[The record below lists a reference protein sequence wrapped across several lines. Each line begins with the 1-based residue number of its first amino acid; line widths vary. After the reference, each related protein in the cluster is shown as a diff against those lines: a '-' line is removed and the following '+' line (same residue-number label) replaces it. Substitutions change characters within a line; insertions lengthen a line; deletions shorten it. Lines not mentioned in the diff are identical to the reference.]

1 MSQTPPFQSESIAII
16 IDNSYS
22 ASATLMEARQAA
34 QKICFMTGSDQLK
47 LFMLGSSTP
56 ISQTILKQVLPPGV
70 NPQTQPCSLI
80 APILRTLILEEEKH
94 SVIIIGNGEIF
105 DLDDWTDNPQID
117 GWLLICTGNESLQAA
132 LGRVAEVKLD
142 QVPWDDVDTLLSYFS
157 RSAQQ
162 PPTFNYQS
170 SDYDH
175 YQWEVD
181 ASGYPLIFIKPLDAY
196 VHLFPV
202 TKPQF
207 EKFISS
213 GRKPG
218 FGDEWYT
225 EVLELNPRVSYRTMD
240 ISSPDGLFMTGV
252 TINEASDFCLWLGR
266 GYGLL
271 TADDW
276 TICSNWFATQAA
288 FSLSDDLRK
297 RLSPDAAALWDLVET
312 QWLHRESTL
321 QDLSLMTNGI
331 LEWVVERPGRYCG
344 VGQPAS
350 SKFQRRA
357 GDPVRPL
364 GRLKNLG
371 FRLCARLD

>member
-22 ASATLMEARQAA
+22 ASSTLMEARQAA
-34 QKICFMTGSDQLK
+34 QKICLMTGSDQLK

-80 APILRTLILEEEKH
+80 APIMRTLILEEEKH

-117 GWLLICTGNESLQAA
+117 GWLLICTDDESLQAA

-162 PPTFNYQS
+162 WTRSNYKS
-170 SDYDH
+170 YDVGQ

-181 ASGYPLIFIKPLDAY
+181 ASGYPLIFVEPLDAY
-196 VHLFPV
+196 VHLFPI

-207 EKFISS
+207 EKFIAS

-225 EVLELNPRVSYRTMD
+225 EVLELNPRVSYRSAD
-240 ISSPDGLFMTGV
+240 ITSPDGLFMTGV
-252 TINEASDFCLWLGR
+252 KIDEVSDFYRWLGR
-266 GYGLL
+266 DYRLL

-276 TICSNWFATQAA
+276 AICSNWFATQDAV
-288 FSLSDDLRK
+288 SLSDELRD
-297 RLSPDAAALWDLVET
+297 RLSLDAAAIWDLVET
-312 QWLHRESTL
+312 QWLNGQSTL
-321 QDLSLMTNGI
+321 QDLSLMRQGI

-344 VGQPAS
+344 VGEPAS
-350 SKFQRRA
+350 SKFQRKA
-357 GDPVRPL
+357 ADPVRPL

-371 FRLCARLD
+371 FRLCARLH